1 MDKRKDDDL
10 ERRLL
15 ELGTLE
21 ELEELV
27 DRIHLKPSPH
37 LQSLWSCLPFTEYL
51 LRACR
56 SSKP

>member
-27 DRIHLKPSPH
+27 DRIHPEDKKGKS
-37 LQSLWSCLPFTEYL
+37 Q
-51 LRACR
+51 LRNKISKQYIKYKY
-56 SSKP
+56 SS

>member
-27 DRIHLKPSPH
+27 DRIHLKTKRKISTAK
-37 LQSLWSCLPFTEYL
+37 QIIKSI
-51 LRACR
+51 
-56 SSKP
+56 